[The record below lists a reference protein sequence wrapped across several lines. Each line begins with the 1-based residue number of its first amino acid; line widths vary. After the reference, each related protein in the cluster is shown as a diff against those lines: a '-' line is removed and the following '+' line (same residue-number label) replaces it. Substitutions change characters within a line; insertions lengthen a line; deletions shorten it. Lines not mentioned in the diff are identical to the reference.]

1 MIRKRGFGPGL
12 LVTAAFIGPGTVTTA
27 SRAGAEQGCTLLWS
41 ILFAVV
47 ATVVLQEMAARLGLV
62 TRQGLGNALRTTFT
76 MPVVRIGA
84 ILFVVLAIGFGNA
97 AYQTGNLTGASLGL
111 TGLFGGTGEFWA
123 CLLALAAFLLLLSG
137 TYRWIE
143 RVLIA
148 LVVLMSLVFILTAF
162 LVSPPVGEVL
172 QGMAPSLPPGSLG
185 MVIGLIGTTVVPY
198 NLFLHADSVQAKWP
212 AEEPV
217 DRALAESRLD
227 TALAVLL
234 GGGVT
239 MAIVVTAAAAFH
251 GRRGFPGLLE
261 TARQLEPILG
271 GPAARILFAVG
282 LFAAGLTS
290 TITAPL
296 AAAYAISGALGWP
309 RDLRAWSFRSIW
321 MAVLVSGLTCAVLL
335 GKSPTETIIAAQIL
349 NGLLLPVIAVFLLC
363 VVNRADLLGA
373 YRNRWPANLAG
384 IVVVGTAA
392 LLGLRGILQQFG
404 VDFLK

>member
-1 MIRKRGFGPGL
+1 MTRKRGFGPGL

-27 SRAGAEQGCTLLWS
+27 SRAGAEQGYALLWS

-47 ATVVLQEMAARLGLV
+47 ATIVLQEMAARLGLV
-62 TRQGLGNALRTTFT
+62 TRQGLGDALRTTFRL
-76 MPVVRIGA
+76 PIVRIGA
-84 ILFVVLAIGFGNA
+84 VVFVVLAIGFGNA

-111 TGLFGGTGEFWA
+111 TGLFGGTGEMWA
-123 CLLALAAFLLLLSG
+123 FLLALAAFLLLLSG
-137 TYRWIE
+137 TYKWIE

-148 LVVLMSLVFILTAF
+148 LVVLMSLVFILTAV
-162 LVSPPVGEVL
+162 LVAPPAEEVL
-172 QGMAPSLPPGSLG
+172 QGMVPSLPAGSLG

-198 NLFLHADSVQAKWP
+198 NLFLHADSVQSKWP
-212 AEEPV
+212 AEAPV
-217 DRALAESRLD
+217 DEALAESRLD
-227 TALAVLL
+227 TCLAVVL
-234 GGGVT
+234 GGAVT

-251 GRRGFPGLLE
+251 GRGGFPGLLD

-296 AAAYAISGALGWP
+296 AAAYAISGALGWQ
-309 RDLRAWSFRSIW
+309 RDLKSARFRAVW
-321 MAVLVSGLTCAVLL
+321 MAVLLAGLAFALAL
-335 GKSPTETIIAAQIL
+335 GKSPSETIIAAQIL

-384 IVVVGTAA
+384 IVVVGVAA
-392 LLGLRGILQQFG
+392 VLGLRGVLQQFG
-404 VDFLK
+404 IGVP